1 MNFKLLTDSDYDT
14 VKLFFTGQPYNLC
27 IYSPASLIAWSNRVF
42 INHYAIADEVLFV
55 AGESE
60 DRPKD
65 RHLILPI
72 SKDRV
77 YSPEELHHFA
87 RKLGFEQY
95 WYAPGDYLE
104 SLDRSELEDLFIME
118 EQREFED
125 YIYLTEDLAGLK
137 GNRFSKKRNLIH
149 QFSREYIRKGRVEV
163 GDIHEIDVP
172 VCLEFL
178 EIWCKEYACD
188 VDEESSLACEKEALI
203 TTLENIEHFESMGIL
218 IRVDGAVSA
227 LGIGSRLN
235 RTMATLNF
243 EKAFS
248 GIKGL
253 YQFLDNECAKKLFKG
268 FRYINKESD
277 MNLPNLAEAKQS
289 YHPVL
294 RVKSFALI
302 LR

>member
-1 MNFKLLTDSDYDT
+1 MNFKPLAVSDYHT
-14 VKLFFTGQPYNLC
+14 VKVFFTGQPYNLC
-27 IYSPASLIAWSNRVF
+27 IYSPASLIAWCNRIF
-42 INHYAIADEVLFV
+42 INRFAIADGVLFV
-55 AGESE
+55 TGEAE

-77 YSPEELHHFA
+77 HSPEELHRFA
-87 RKLGFEQY
+87 RKLGFGQY
-95 WYAPGDYLE
+95 WYVPGDYLE
-104 SLDRSELEDLFIME
+104 SLDRSELEALFIME
-118 EQREFED
+118 EQTDFAD
-125 YIYLTEDLAGLK
+125 YVYLTEDLAGLK

-149 QFSREYIRKGRVEV
+149 QFFREYIRKGRVAVEN
-163 GDIHEIDVP
+163 IHKENVP
-172 VCLEFL
+172 DCLQFL
-178 EIWCKEYACD
+178 EIWCKEYACE
-188 VDEESSLACEKEALI
+188 VDQESSLSCEKEALI
-203 TTLENIEHFESMGIL
+203 TTLENIGRLESMGMM

-235 RTMATLNF
+235 ETMAALNF

-253 YQFLDNECAKKLFKG
+253 YQFLDNECAKKLFNG

-294 RVKSFALI
+294 RIKSFALI

>member
-1 MNFKLLTDSDYDT
+1 MSFKPLTVSDYDGI
-14 VKLFFTGQPYNLC
+14 KGYFAGQPYNLC
-27 IYSPASLIAWSNRVF
+27 IYSPASLIAWCNRIFVNRYAVVDEALF
-42 INHYAIADEVLFV
+42 IS
-55 AGESE
+55 GEAE
-60 DRPKD
+60 DHPQD

-77 YSPEELHHFA
+77 YSPEQLHRFA
-87 RKLGFEQY
+87 RELGFERY
-95 WYAPGDYLE
+95 WYVPGDYLE
-104 SLDRSELEDLFIME
+104 SFDRSVLETLFIME
-118 EQREFED
+118 EQKDFAD

-149 QFSREYIRKGRVEV
+149 QFFREYIRKGRVAVEE
-163 GDIHEIDVP
+163 IHEKNAAE
-172 VCLEFL
+172 CLQFL
-178 EIWCKEYACD
+178 EIWCKEYACE
-188 VDEESSLACEKEALI
+188 VDLGSSLDCEKEALI
-203 TTLENIEHFESMGIL
+203 TTIENIECFESMGIL

-235 RTMATLNF
+235 ETMATLNF
-243 EKAFS
+243 EKAFA
-248 GIKGL
+248 GVKGL
-253 YQFLDNECAKKLFKG
+253 YQYLDNECAKLLFKG

-294 RVKSFALI
+294 RIKSFALN

>member
-1 MNFKLLTDSDYDT
+1 MNFKPLTVYDYDT
-14 VKLFFTGQPYNLC
+14 IKVFFTGQPYSLC
-27 IYSPASLIAWSNRVF
+27 VYSPASLIAWSNRIF
-42 INHYAIADEVLFV
+42 MNRYAIADEILFI
-55 AGESE
+55 AGEAE
-60 DRPKD
+60 DHPQD

-77 YSPEELHHFA
+77 YSPKELHRFA
-87 RKLGFEQY
+87 GKLGFRQY

-104 SLDRSELEDLFIME
+104 SLDRSELEALFIME
-118 EQREFED
+118 EQKEFAD

-149 QFSREYIRKGRVEV
+149 QFAREYIRKGRVAVEDV
-163 GDIHEIDVP
+163 HEKNVP
-172 VCLEFL
+172 ECLQFL

-188 VDEESSLACEKEALI
+188 VDQESSLACEKEALV
-203 TTLENIEHFESMGIL
+203 TTLENIGTLESTGIL

-227 LGIGSRLN
+227 FGIGSRLN
-235 RTMATLNF
+235 GETGTLNF
-243 EKAFS
+243 EKAFA

-253 YQFLDNECAKKLFKG
+253 YQFLDNECAKRLFAG
-268 FRYINKESD
+268 YRYINKESD

-289 YHPVL
+289 YHPVS

>member
-1 MNFKLLTDSDYDT
+1 MNFKPLTVSDYDT
-14 VKLFFTGQPYNLC
+14 VKFFFTGQPYSLC
-27 IYSPASLIAWSNRVF
+27 VYSPASLIAWSNRIF
-42 INHYAIADEVLFV
+42 SNRFAIADGILFI
-55 AGESE
+55 AGEAE
-60 DRPKD
+60 DHPKD
-65 RHLILPI
+65 RHLILPV

-77 YSPEELHHFA
+77 YSPEELHRFA

-104 SLDRSELEDLFIME
+104 SLDRSELEDLFIIE
-118 EQREFED
+118 EQTEFSD
-125 YIYLTEDLAGLK
+125 YIYLTEDLTGLK

-149 QFSREYIRKGRVEV
+149 QFFREYMRKGRVVVE
-163 GDIHEIDVP
+163 GIHEKNVQE
-172 VCLEFL
+172 CLQFL

-188 VDEESSLACEKEALI
+188 IDQESSLACEKEALI
-203 TTLENIEHFESMGIL
+203 TTLKNIEYLESMGIL
-218 IRVDGAVSA
+218 IRVDSTVSA

-235 RTMATLNF
+235 RTTATLNF

-253 YQFLDNECAKKLFKG
+253 YQVLDNECAKRLFTG
-268 FRYINKESD
+268 FHYINKESD
-277 MNLPNLAEAKQS
+277 MNLSNLEEAKKS

-294 RVKSFALI
+294 RIKSFALI

>member
-1 MNFKLLTDSDYDT
+1 MSFKPLTVSDYDT
-14 VKLFFTGQPYNLC
+14 VKGFFAGQPYSLC
-27 IYSPASLIAWSNRVF
+27 VYSPASLIAWSNRIFV
-42 INHYAIADEVLFV
+42 NHYTMENGVLFV
-55 AGESE
+55 AGEAE
-60 DRPKD
+60 NHPED
-65 RHLILPI
+65 RHLILPV

-77 YSPEELHHFA
+77 YAPKELHRFA

-118 EQREFED
+118 EQAEFAD
-125 YIYLTEDLAGLK
+125 YIYLTEDLSGLK
-137 GNRFSKKRNLIH
+137 GNKFSKKRNLIH
-149 QFSREYIRKGRVEV
+149 QFFREYMRKGRVVVE
-163 GDIHEIDVP
+163 GIDENNVQE
-172 VCLEFL
+172 CLQFL

-188 VDEESSLACEKEALI
+188 VDQDSSLSCEKDALI
-203 TTLENIEHFESMGIL
+203 TTLNNIRHLESMGIL

-227 LGIGSRLN
+227 LGIGSPLN
-235 RTMATLNF
+235 RTTATLNF

-253 YQFLDNECAKKLFKG
+253 YQFLDNECAKRIFKE
-268 FRYINKESD
+268 FQYINKESD

-289 YHPVL
+289 YNPVL

>member
-1 MNFKLLTDSDYDT
+1 MNFKPLTHSDYDS
-14 VKLFFTGQPYNLC
+14 VKVFFNRQPYNLC
-27 IYSPASLIAWSNRVF
+27 IYSPASLIAWSNRF
-42 INHYAIADEVLFV
+42 FKNHYGIADEVLFV
-55 AGESE
+55 AGEAE
-60 DRPKD
+60 DRSKD

-77 YSPEELHHFA
+77 YSPEELHRFA

-104 SLDRSELEDLFIME
+104 SLDRSELEELFIME

-125 YIYLTEDLAGLK
+125 YVYLTDDLAGLK

-149 QFSREYIRKGRVEV
+149 QFSREYMRKGRVEV
-163 GDIHEIDVP
+163 EDIHEINAP
-172 VCLEFL
+172 ECLHFL
-178 EIWCKEYACD
+178 DIWCKEYACD
-188 VDEESSLACEKEALI
+188 VDQESSLACEQEALI
-203 TTLENIEHFESMGIL
+203 TTLENIDHFESMGIL
-218 IRVDGAVSA
+218 IRVDGTVSA

-235 RTMATLNF
+235 ETMATLNF

-253 YQFLDNECAKKLFKG
+253 YQFLDNECAKKLFMG

-289 YHPVL
+289 YNPVL